1 MINRAIHIL
10 SNSAGP
16 FDLFG
21 LPVNPEFEPRLLSRE
36 QTSIRRLLML
46 DRGDYYVNAFIAALA
61 AYPDISQSFDDNQT
75 FDIQYQRPFSVQME
89 GAEFLVDTNIK
100 GRWLDTDRD
109 LPLNLNYTISYATS
123 SLVTITGVDRLN
135 VYTSKYIVSGTDPE
149 KVLHIE
155 WPDQL
160 PFSGPLRLKQ
170 TWTTGALVSIKVR
183 PQNFPYA
190 SLVNR
195 VLGNAY
201 LTSRL
206 HQLLLQEEFRASE
219 DPVEKAAMI
228 AVALITDD
236 VEPGHV
242 DLPDEKHDLLNP
254 FLSITCDQ
262 TGILCDNSF
271 VTCDHT

>member
-10 SNSAGP
+10 SNRPGP

-21 LPVNPEFEPRLLSRE
+21 LPVNPDFEPRLLRRE
-36 QTSIRRLLML
+36 QVAIRRLLLL
-46 DRGDYYVNAFIAALA
+46 DRDDYYINALLAAMT
-61 AYPDISQSFDDNQT
+61 AYPDVAQFVEDVTT
-75 FDIQYQRPFSVQME
+75 FDPQYQRPFSVQME
-89 GAEFLVDTNIK
+89 GAEFLVDTNLQ
-100 GRWLDTDRD
+100 GRWLDTDKD
-109 LPLNLNYTISYATS
+109 LPFNLTYTISYATS
-123 SLVTITGVDRLN
+123 SLVTITGVDRGN
-135 VYTSKYIVSGTDPE
+135 VYTAKYTVSGTDPN
-149 KVLHIE
+149 KVLHIV

-160 PFSGPLRLKQ
+160 PFNGPLRLKQ

-190 SLVNR
+190 ALANR

-201 LTSRL
+201 LTERL

-242 DLPDEKHDLLNP
+242 QLPDEKHDLESP

-262 TGILCDNSF
+262 TGISCDSTF
-271 VTCDHT
+271 VTCDQT